1 MKSVPVPAASINLRG
16 SCKVTSTQIEEKFMS
31 NIINVMFVLLCAEHM
46 YSCVYCM
53 HKLFLYLTRLN
64 ILLLCAY
71 TFNFALTLEGL
82 KLAAAIGAPRTVN
95 TANQRPPRRRKNDP
109 GPSSPHEYSI
119 PSFRDEYSFT
129 Y

>member
-16 SCKVTSTQIEEKFMS
+16 SCKVTSTQTEENFMS
-31 NIINVMFVLLCAEHM
+31 NIINVFVLCKLCVAHITLI
-46 YSCVYCM
+46 Y
-53 HKLFLYLTRLN
+53 
-64 ILLLCAY
+64 AY
-71 TFNFALTLEGL
+71 TIVAYLISQSLYAYTLKFALTLEGL
-82 KLAAAIGAPRTVN
+82 KLAAAIGAPSTVN

-119 PSFRDEYSFT
+119 PSFKDEYSFT

>member
-1 MKSVPVPAASINLRG
+1 
-16 SCKVTSTQIEEKFMS
+16 
-31 NIINVMFVLLCAEHM
+31 
-46 YSCVYCM
+46 
-53 HKLFLYLTRLN
+53 
-64 ILLLCAY
+64 
-71 TFNFALTLEGL
+71 
-82 KLAAAIGAPRTVN
+82 VN